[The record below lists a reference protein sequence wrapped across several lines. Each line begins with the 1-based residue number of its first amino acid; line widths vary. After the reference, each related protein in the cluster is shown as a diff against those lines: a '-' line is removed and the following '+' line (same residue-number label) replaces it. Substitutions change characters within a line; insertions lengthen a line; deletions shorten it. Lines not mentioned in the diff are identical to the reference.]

1 VGLSFLKGFEMILFD
16 AKDFD
21 VIAKKLGGDPKLSK
35 SLVPYFKQAVTD
47 FVENAQD
54 EAPYHKGKLS
64 HSIASDF
71 GNDLTAKVG
80 TNNESVPYAKYVYDG
95 TREHI
100 IKPKSAKSL
109 RFVGMGGNFV
119 FAKSVKIPAR
129 KPNKY
134 LDKTWDKHEKEYTEM
149 IEHGVETIIQ
159 EDLTP

>member
-1 VGLSFLKGFEMILFD
+1 MILFD

-47 FVENAQD
+47 FIENAQD
-54 EAPYHKGKLS
+54 EAPYRTGKLS
-64 HSIASDF
+64 HSIASDI
-71 GNDLTAKVG
+71 GDDLTASVG
-80 TNNESVPYAKYVYDG
+80 TNDAAVPYAKYVYDG
-95 TREHI
+95 TREH
-100 IKPKSAKSL
+100 KFGPKSAKSL
-109 RFVGMGGNFV
+109 RFVGKDGNFG
-119 FAKSVKIPAR
+119 FAKLVKIPAR

-134 LDKTWDKHEKEYTEM
+134 LDKTWDKHEKEYTET